1 MPTVRECVCC
11 MEIDK
16 VQDVIKE
23 TNPAVPCITMHPGF
37 QPVCLDRHVLEV
49 AYYQYR
55 QQYGE
60 RQEQSNE

>member
-1 MPTVRECVCC
+1 

-16 VQDVIKE
+16 VQYVMKE
-23 TNPAVPCITMHPGF
+23 TNPAAPCITMHPSF
-37 QPVCLDRHVLEV
+37 QIVCLDRHVLQI

>member
-1 MPTVRECVCC
+1 

-16 VQDVIKE
+16 AQDVMQE
-23 TNPAVPCITMHPGF
+23 TNPAVTCITMHSGV
-37 QPVCLDRHVLEV
+37 QPVCLDRHVLQV